1 MIRLMRYRR
10 SMIQGGVGV
19 GKGRCG
25 ETADMFALYMLG
37 KVLALNWPV
46 LVRAGGGISSRHAW
60 LWAASEV
67 SRENCQRLAGGARL
81 EQSTVLTS
89 DLARIGDWLATLS
102 CPV

>member
-1 MIRLMRYRR
+1 
-10 SMIQGGVGV
+10 MIQGGVEV

-46 LVRAGGGISSRHAW
+46 LVRAGGGISSRRAW